1 MILVLDSDARVPFHN
16 KHLKWKCASL
26 KFIRRRET
34 KPMLNK
40 SFKPTCPAAIQT
52 LPVGCSYAL
61 RKGVSRYAGLLCH
74 SYHPRG
80 EKLRYVRNASM
91 GSNCGDRNTLRRRVQ
106 YQSKK

>member
-1 MILVLDSDARVPFHN
+1 MPISVILVLDSDARVPFHN
-16 KHLKWKCASL
+16 KHLKWKCAPL

-61 RKGVSRYAGLLCH
+61 RKGVSQYAGL
-74 SYHPRG
+74 
-80 EKLRYVRNASM
+80 
-91 GSNCGDRNTLRRRVQ
+91 
-106 YQSKK
+106 